1 MKPFSAD
8 ILFETA
14 LVLTDFHAVGKGTIS
29 DADAAD
35 IVQVLENTLLALNQF
50 ELSVSA
56 RHVTD
61 TIANVKTKLI
71 DSYEALSEQI
81 DTLKTVI
88 DLELESILCLR
99 IAPEKVKFYQETKG
113 FGENVANRFPS
124 AAFDIEEAGKCYAC
138 NRNTACVMHLARA
151 VEVGLKSVMAS
162 LGLSVPTG
170 RQPSWGEVLRDI
182 WNEIGNRNKAADPAW
197 TGQQKA
203 FFENIHADLS
213 SVKNAWRNPSM
224 HADKVYDSER
234 AEDIYN
240 SVRGFMR
247 HLAEH
252 LDEAGNFTP

>member
-1 MKPFSAD
+1 
-8 ILFETA
+8 
-14 LVLTDFHAVGKGTIS
+14 
-29 DADAAD
+29 
-35 IVQVLENTLLALNQF
+35 
-50 ELSVSA
+50 
-56 RHVTD
+56 
-61 TIANVKTKLI
+61 
-71 DSYEALSEQI
+71 
-81 DTLKTVI
+81 LKTVI

-182 WNEIGNRNKAADPAW
+182 WTEIGNRNKAADPAW

-203 FFENIHADLS
+203 FLKTSTQTYLPLKTLGATLRCTRIRFMIL
-213 SVKNAWRNPSM
+213 NAPRT
-224 HADKVYDSER
+224 
-234 AEDIYN
+234 
-240 SVRGFMR
+240 
-247 HLAEH
+247 
-252 LDEAGNFTP
+252 FTTQ